1 MIESSATIYLSAL
14 QAHIVNRGLL
24 FVSNEKHSFYFCVF
38 HLPKKGATFAV
49 RRRGVIYHVP
59 PVALDILRELPSD
72 YLFLGD
78 CGT

>member
-1 MIESSATIYLSAL
+1 M
-14 QAHIVNRGLL
+14 
-24 FVSNEKHSFYFCVF
+24 C
-38 HLPKKGATFAV
+38 LPRTDKGSVCAG

-59 PVALDILRELPSD
+59 PVALDLLRERPSD